1 MKSHAQ
7 SARMIIIIRRPTRGR
22 IEFYFV
28 DVFALL
34 SFWYAG
40 FVCLPLFF
48 PLRFLLLDDRAKSIG
63 SLTQTDWRLYRP
75 IVKTVEN
82 KVKFTVRVDC
92 NCFVFVTYNGS
103 NRNHFMHDKYVTFFV
118 ILLRSPNVDV
128 YYFYYRLKYSIMCM
142 LRTYVYEFTQETSSC
157 SLMYLIT

>member
-1 MKSHAQ
+1 MKSLHAQ
-7 SARMIIIIRRPTRGR
+7 SARMIIIIIRRPTRGR

-28 DVFALL
+28 DDFALL

-48 PLRFLLLDDRAKSIG
+48 PLRFLLLDNRAKLIG
-63 SLTQTDWRLYRP
+63 SLTQTDWRLYRQ

-103 NRNHFMHDKYVTFFV
+103 NRNRFMHDKYVTFFV
-118 ILLRSPNVDV
+118 I
-128 YYFYYRLKYSIMCM
+128 FYVRQTLTFITFIIALTIVLCACCEHTFMNLPKRLPVA
-142 LRTYVYEFTQETSSC
+142 L
-157 SLMYLIT
+157 